1 MRVFI
6 CSYSW
11 FSLAIP
17 MDSVSSI
24 FLHSDNLIHKFDL
37 NAENCNMHISLPL
50 LFNCPD
56 ANVQHGIILKD
67 GNNNDSTKN
76 KVILFSTAVESEKDI
91 SAEEI
96 YPPPKI
102 MSVMQFSLIFNGIFF
117 YNRRGGAPNGSGAVE
132 DKTTKELVLLL
143 NPHQLVHNI
152 QKELIT

>member
-1 MRVFI
+1 MKVFI

-24 FLHSDNLIHKFDL
+24 FLHSDNLNHKIDF
-37 NAENCNMHISLPL
+37 NSENCNIHISLPL

-56 ANVQHGIILKD
+56 AEVRHGIILKD
-67 GNNNDSTKN
+67 GNNNNDSMEN
-76 KVILFSTAVESEKDI
+76 RVILFSTAVESEKDLA
-91 SAEEI
+91 AEKI
-96 YPPPKI
+96 FPLPKI
-102 MSVMQFSLIFNGIFF
+102 MGVMQFSLIFSGIFF
-117 YNRRGGAPNGSGAVE
+117 NERGGAVE

-152 QKELIT
+152 HKELIT

>member
-17 MDSVSSI
+17 MDCVSSI
-24 FLHSDNLIHKFDL
+24 FLYQEKINHKIDF
-37 NAENCNMHISLPL
+37 NAENCNIHISLPL

-67 GNNNDSTKN
+67 GNNNNDSMEN
-76 KVILFSTAVESEKDI
+76 RVILFSTAVESEKDLLT
-91 SAEEI
+91 ENI
-96 YPPPKI
+96 YPLPKI
-102 MSVMQFSLIFNGIFF
+102 MSVMQFALIFNGIFF
-117 YNRRGGAPNGSGAVE
+117 NNRHGGTVE

-143 NPHQLVHNI
+143 DPRQLVHNI
-152 QKELIT
+152 HKELIT